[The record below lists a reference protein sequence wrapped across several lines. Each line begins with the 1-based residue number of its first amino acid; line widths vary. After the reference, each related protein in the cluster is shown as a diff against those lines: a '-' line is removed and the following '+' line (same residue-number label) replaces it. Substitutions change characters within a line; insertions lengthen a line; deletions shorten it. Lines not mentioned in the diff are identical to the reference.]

1 MKFCQDEHTWKV
13 RGTVASYS
21 GNLAIVTVECHDCP
35 EVVDLEVPITDIMK
49 TEYITWKYSDTV

>member
-13 RGTVASYS
+13 RSTAITPSRK
-21 GNLAIVTVECHDCP
+21 LIIVTVGCLSCP
-35 EVVDLEVPITDIMK
+35 EVIDLEVPITDIMK